1 MVYLFEFV
9 SIAGDGRR
17 SLIENVTL
25 RAPSVLHARETARAM
40 LREVVFHDRRPDA
53 CVIKDQMG
61 HVLGGVILPHRQA
74 RAAH

>member
-25 RAPSVLHARETARAM
+25 RAPSVVHARETARSM
-40 LREVVFHDRRPDA
+40 LRDVVFHDRRPDA

-61 HVLGGVILPHRQA
+61 HVLGGVTLPRRQA
-74 RAAH
+74 NAAH